1 MAGDEVGDGLAG
13 DDGAGEIDV
22 VTGMTSFSSILPAD
36 KAIRD
41 IGGKGYAFGW
51 MLRARAG
58 ATCDVLGRR
67 PKRLKKLALQAQ
79 PRGVSGKVVRRGY
92 GSRGT
97 HRSATPGYSNPG
109 EGLGSLGWPGLDTQ
123 PDQAGRTR
131 RDQKCLL
138 NRTLNPQVGDANPP
152 GRTVEVRERQGRIAR
167 TESEL
172 AQMSWPTTRRHTA
185 GGSKDGA
192 APSKTWV
199 GRRRADAS
207 LPSASDRPGPGS
219 ATRRVPQVG
228 EDRDQQVAVGEPAR
242 RAGTGARSGQRSR
255 RPRRATTHRP
265 PRDSATGRPG
275 GNLGR
280 AHQHPHVVQDL
291 SDRERKVGGNPP
303 CQLGVP
309 RQLDLVQLALGG

>member
-1 MAGDEVGDGLAG
+1 VTFSYCPRSLTDISGAAVVASAGSPVWSQPRSPFPPGGARSTQSAPASGLRPAWPSGRGVQRDAQDEGRTTGGRPWANDAPRGPPCQR
-13 DDGAGEIDV
+13 DV
-22 VTGMTSFSSILPAD
+22 NGSASYRPSRAVTTD
-36 KAIRD
+36 Q
-41 IGGKGYAFGW
+41 GKRSNSLFRGHIP
-51 MLRARAG
+51 ARAN
-58 ATCDVLGRR
+58 T
-67 PKRLKKLALQAQ
+67 
-79 PRGVSGKVVRRGY
+79 
-92 GSRGT
+92 SRHGPE
-97 HRSATPGYSNPG
+97 AP
-109 EGLGSLGWPGLDTQ
+109 
-123 PDQAGRTR
+123 
-131 RDQKCLL
+131 
-138 NRTLNPQVGDANPP
+138 LNPQVGDANPP